1 MSRVERDP
9 ERGRAAAA
17 KLKALG
23 ATLMLTVAP
32 SVALTT
38 ARLRSGTLRLGAPSN
53 AAVSSDYDEQDRGE
67 LCRGGDHDE

>member
-9 ERGRAAAA
+9 ERGLAAAA
-17 KLKALG
+17 KLKALR

-38 ARLRSGTLRLGAPSN
+38 ARLRRGTLRLGAAN